1 MRKHAARRLNCRRTV
16 WQGNKEGEKKAIMKI
31 RVGVFFGGKSVEHEV
46 SVISG
51 LQAYNAFN
59 KEKYDLVPVYI
70 TKENELYTGEL
81 IADIAHYRNIPELL
95 KKSTRVFLM
104 GEKNG
109 VKLIQYPEKKF
120 GSSEV
125 AQIDV
130 AFPVV
135 HGANVEDGSLQG
147 FLRHYNIPFA
157 GCDVMASAVTMDK
170 YVMKTVLKDSGI
182 PVLDCV
188 TLYGKEFESGEQATY
203 DKVEQKIPY
212 PVIVKPVNLGSSVG
226 IKVAKDREEL
236 REALEY
242 AFTFGPKVL
251 VEHAI
256 MNLRE
261 INCAVLGDY
270 EEAHASECEE
280 PISSDEI
287 LSYEDKYVAGGK
299 GGSEGMRTARRELP
313 ANLTPRK
320 REEIRELAVKTF
332 RTLGASGVSRIDF
345 MIDRDT
351 DQVYVNEINPIPG
364 SLAFYLWEALGKPYA
379 ELLDDMVKLALKR
392 EREEQNMLTS
402 FESNILQNANLS
414 GAKGMKK

>member
-1 MRKHAARRLNCRRTV
+1 
-16 WQGNKEGEKKAIMKI
+16 MKI

-51 LQAYNAFN
+51 LQAYNAFDRD
-59 KEKYDLVPVYI
+59 KYEPIAIYI
-70 TKENELYTGEL
+70 TKDNELYTGE
-81 IADIAHYRNIPELL
+81 AVSDIGNYKNIPELL
-95 KKSTRVFLM
+95 KKSTRVFFLCEQ
-104 GEKNG
+104 GKVE
-109 VKLIQYPEKKF
+109 LIQYPAKKF
-120 GSSEV
+120 GNSVV

-135 HGANVEDGSLQG
+135 HGANVEDGCLQG

-170 YVMKTVLKDSGI
+170 YVMKTVLKDNDI

-188 TLYGKEFESGEQATY
+188 TLNVKEYQTDEAAALH
-203 DKVEQKIPY
+203 KVENRIAY

-226 IKVAKDREEL
+226 IKVAKDKEQL
-236 REALEY
+236 HEALEY
-242 AFTFGPKVL
+242 AFTFGAKVL
-251 VEHAI
+251 VERAI

-270 EEAHASECEE
+270 EEAEASECEE

-287 LSYEDKYVAGGK
+287 LSYEDKYMAGSK

-313 ANLTPRK
+313 AVLTSER
-320 REEIRELAVKTF
+320 REEIRQMAVKTF
-332 RTLGASGVSRIDF
+332 QVLNCNGVSRIDF
-345 MIDRDT
+345 MIDQDT
-351 DQVYVNEINPIPG
+351 DKVYVNEINPIPG

-392 EREEQNMLTS
+392 EREEKSMMTS
-402 FESNILQNANLS
+402 FDSNILQSANLS
-414 GAKGMKK
+414 GAKGVKK

>member
-1 MRKHAARRLNCRRTV
+1 
-16 WQGNKEGEKKAIMKI
+16 MKI

-51 LQAYNAFN
+51 LQAYNSFDRD
-59 KEKYDLVPVYI
+59 KYEPIPIYI
-70 TKENELYTGEL
+70 TKDNELYTGEAV
-81 IADIAHYRNIPELL
+81 ADIANFRNIPALL
-95 KKSTRVFLM
+95 QKSIRVFFMCEKGQVQLVRYPGKKM
-104 GEKNG
+104 GNS
-109 VKLIQYPEKKF
+109 V
-120 GSSEV
+120 V

-147 FLRHYNIPFA
+147 FLRHYNVPFA
-157 GCDVMASAVTMDK
+157 GCDVAASAVTMDK
-170 YVMKTVLKDSGI
+170 YVMKTVLKDNGI

-188 TLYGKEFESGEQATY
+188 TLNVKEYERDEEAAYS
-203 DKVEQKIPY
+203 KVENRISY
-212 PVIVKPVNLGSSVG
+212 PAIVKPVNLGSSVG
-226 IKVAKDREEL
+226 IKVAKDHESL

-242 AFTFGPKVL
+242 AFTFGSRVL

-256 MNLRE
+256 TNLRE

-270 EEAHASECEE
+270 EEAEASECEE

-313 ANLTPRK
+313 ADLEPQK
-320 REEIRELAVKTF
+320 REEIRQMAVKTF
-332 RTLGASGVSRIDF
+332 QVLNCSGVSRIDF

-364 SLAFYLWEALGKPYA
+364 SLAFYLWEAMGKPYA
-379 ELLDDMVKLALKR
+379 ELLDDMVGLALKR
-392 EREEQNMLTS
+392 EREEKSVLTS
-402 FESNILQNANLS
+402 FDSNILQSANLS
-414 GAKGMKK
+414 GSKGVKK

>member
-1 MRKHAARRLNCRRTV
+1 
-16 WQGNKEGEKKAIMKI
+16 MKI

-51 LQAYNAFN
+51 LQAYNAFD
-59 KEKYDLVPVYI
+59 KDKYEPIAIYI
-70 TKENELYTGEL
+70 TKDNELYTGEA
-81 IADIAHYRNIPELL
+81 ISDIANYRNIPELL
-95 KKSTRVFLM
+95 KKSTRVFFMCEQGKVEL
-104 GEKNG
+104 
-109 VKLIQYPEKKF
+109 VQYPAKKF
-120 GSSEV
+120 GNSVV
-125 AQIDV
+125 AQMDV

-135 HGANVEDGSLQG
+135 HGANVEDGCLQG

-170 YVMKTVLKDSGI
+170 YVMKTVLKDNDI

-188 TLYGKEFESGEQATY
+188 TLNVREYQTDETKALH
-203 DKVEQKIPY
+203 KVENKIAY

-226 IKVAKDREEL
+226 IKVAKDQDQL

-242 AFTFGPKVL
+242 AFTFGATVL
-251 VEHAI
+251 VERAI

-270 EEAHASECEE
+270 EEAEASECEE

-287 LSYEDKYVAGGK
+287 LSYEDKYVAGSK
-299 GGSEGMRTARRELP
+299 SGSAGMRTAKRELP
-313 ANLTPRK
+313 ADLTPER
-320 REEIRELAVKTF
+320 REEIRQLAVKTF
-332 RTLGASGVSRIDF
+332 QVLNCNGVSRIDF
-345 MIDRDT
+345 MIDKDM
-351 DQVYVNEINPIPG
+351 DKVYVNEINPIPG

-392 EREEQNMLTS
+392 EREEKNMMTS
-402 FESNILQNANLS
+402 FDSNILQSANLS
-414 GAKGMKK
+414 GTKGIKK

>member
-1 MRKHAARRLNCRRTV
+1 
-16 WQGNKEGEKKAIMKI
+16 MKI

-51 LQAYNAFN
+51 LQAYNSFN
-59 KEKYDLVPVYI
+59 REKYEPIAIYI
-70 TKENELYTGEL
+70 TKENELYTGEA
-81 IADIAHYRNIPELL
+81 IADIANYKNIPELL
-95 KKSTRVFLM
+95 KKSTRVFFMYEQNKLQ
-104 GEKNG
+104 
-109 VKLIQYPEKKF
+109 LIQYPVKKF
-120 GSSEV
+120 GSSV
-125 AQIDV
+125 AAEIDV

-147 FLRHYNIPFA
+147 FLRHYNIPFV

-170 YVMKTVLKDSGI
+170 YVMKTVLKDNDI

-188 TLYGKEFESGEQATY
+188 TLNVKEYQREEETAYTR
-203 DKVEQKIPY
+203 VEERIAY
-212 PVIVKPVNLGSSVG
+212 PVIIKPVNLGSSVG
-226 IKVAKDREEL
+226 IKVAKDREGL

-251 VEHAI
+251 VERAI

-270 EEAHASECEE
+270 EQAQASECEE

-287 LSYEDKYVAGGK
+287 LSYEDKYVAGSK
-299 GGSEGMRTARRELP
+299 TGSEGMRTARRELP
-313 ANLTPRK
+313 ANLTPEK
-320 REEIRELAVKTF
+320 REEIRQMAVKTF
-332 RTLGASGVSRIDF
+332 QVLNCNGVSRIDF

-379 ELLDDMVKLALKR
+379 ELLDDMIKLALKR
-392 EREEQNMLTS
+392 EREEKSLMTS
-402 FESNILQNANLS
+402 FDSNILQNANLS
-414 GAKGMKK
+414 GTKGIKK

>member
-1 MRKHAARRLNCRRTV
+1 
-16 WQGNKEGEKKAIMKI
+16 MKI

-51 LQAYNAFN
+51 LQAYNAFD
-59 KEKYDLVPVYI
+59 KDKYEPIAIYI
-70 TKENELYTGEL
+70 TKDNELYTGEA
-81 IADIAHYRNIPELL
+81 ISDIANYRNIPELL
-95 KKSTRVFLM
+95 KKSTRVFFMCEQGKVEL
-104 GEKNG
+104 
-109 VKLIQYPEKKF
+109 VQYPAKKF
-120 GSSEV
+120 GNSVV
-125 AQIDV
+125 AQMDV

-135 HGANVEDGSLQG
+135 HGANVEDGCLQG

-170 YVMKTVLKDSGI
+170 YVMKTVLKDNDI

-188 TLYGKEFESGEQATY
+188 TLNVREYQTDETKALH
-203 DKVEQKIPY
+203 KVENKIAY

-226 IKVAKDREEL
+226 IKVAKDQDQL

-242 AFTFGPKVL
+242 AFTFGAKVL
-251 VEHAI
+251 VERAI

-270 EEAHASECEE
+270 EEAEASECEE

-287 LSYEDKYVAGGK
+287 LSYEDKYVAGSK
-299 GGSEGMRTARRELP
+299 SGSAGMRTAKRELP
-313 ANLTPRK
+313 ADLTSER
-320 REEIRELAVKTF
+320 REEIRQLAVKTF
-332 RTLGASGVSRIDF
+332 QVLNCNGVSRIDF
-345 MIDRDT
+345 MIDKDM
-351 DQVYVNEINPIPG
+351 DKVYVNEINPIPG

-392 EREEQNMLTS
+392 EREEKNMMTS
-402 FESNILQNANLS
+402 FDSNILQSANLS
-414 GAKGMKK
+414 GTKGIKK

>member
-1 MRKHAARRLNCRRTV
+1 
-16 WQGNKEGEKKAIMKI
+16 MKI
-31 RVGVFFGGKSVEHEV
+31 RVGVFFGGRSVEHEV

-51 LQAYNAFN
+51 LQAYNAFDR
-59 KEKYDLVPVYI
+59 EKYEPVPIYI
-70 TKENELYTGEL
+70 TKENELYTGEAV
-81 IADIAHYRNIPELL
+81 ADIANYKNIPELL

-104 GEKNG
+104 CEQSC
-109 VKLIQYPEKKF
+109 VKLIQYPQKKF
-120 GSSEV
+120 GSSEA

-170 YVMKTVLKDSGI
+170 YVMKTVLKDNDI

-188 TLYGKEFESGEQATY
+188 TLQVKDCQKNEESACK
-203 DKVEQKIPY
+203 KVEEKISY

-226 IKVAKDREEL
+226 IKVAKNREEL
-236 REALEY
+236 LEALEY
-242 AFTFGPKVL
+242 AFTFASRVL
-251 VEHAI
+251 VERAI

-261 INCAVLGDY
+261 INCAVLGDC
-270 EEAHASECEE
+270 EEAQASECEE

-313 ANLTPRK
+313 AKLDPNK
-320 REEIRELAVKTF
+320 REEIRNLAVDTF
-332 RTLGASGVSRIDF
+332 RTLGCSGVSRIDF
-345 MIDRDT
+345 MIDKDT

-364 SLAFYLWEALGKPYA
+364 SLAFYLWEAMGKPYA

-392 EREEQNMLTS
+392 EREEKNMLTS
-402 FESNILQNANLS
+402 FDSNILQNANLS
-414 GAKGMKK
+414 GAKGIKK

>member
-1 MRKHAARRLNCRRTV
+1 
-16 WQGNKEGEKKAIMKI
+16 MKI

-51 LQAYNAFN
+51 LQAYNSFN
-59 KEKYDLVPVYI
+59 REKYEPIAIYI
-70 TKENELYTGEL
+70 TKENELYTGEA
-81 IADIAHYRNIPELL
+81 IADIANYKNIPELL
-95 KKSTRVFLM
+95 KKSTRVFFMYEQNKLQ
-104 GEKNG
+104 
-109 VKLIQYPEKKF
+109 LIQYPVKKF
-120 GSSEV
+120 GSSV
-125 AQIDV
+125 AAEIDV

-147 FLRHYNIPFA
+147 FLRHYNIPFV

-170 YVMKTVLKDSGI
+170 YVMKTVLKDNDI

-188 TLYGKEFESGEQATY
+188 TLNVKEYQREEETAY
-203 DKVEQKIPY
+203 ARVEERIAY
-212 PVIVKPVNLGSSVG
+212 PVIIKPVNLGSSVG
-226 IKVAKDREEL
+226 IKVAKDREGL

-251 VEHAI
+251 VERAI

-270 EEAHASECEE
+270 EQAQASECEE

-287 LSYEDKYVAGGK
+287 LSYEDKYVAGSK
-299 GGSEGMRTARRELP
+299 TGSEGMRTARRELP
-313 ANLTPRK
+313 ANLTPEK
-320 REEIRELAVKTF
+320 REEIRQMAVKTF
-332 RTLGASGVSRIDF
+332 QVLNCNGVSRIDF

-379 ELLDDMVKLALKR
+379 ELLDDMIKLALKR
-392 EREEQNMLTS
+392 EREEKSLMTS
-402 FESNILQNANLS
+402 FDSNILQNANLS
-414 GAKGMKK
+414 GAKGIKK

>member
-1 MRKHAARRLNCRRTV
+1 
-16 WQGNKEGEKKAIMKI
+16 MKI

-51 LQAYNAFN
+51 LQAYNSFDRD
-59 KEKYDLVPVYI
+59 KYEPIPVYI
-70 TKENELYTGEL
+70 TKDNELYTGEAV
-81 IADIAHYRNIPELL
+81 ADIANYRNIPALL
-95 KKSTRVFLM
+95 QNSIRVFCMCEKGQVQLIRYPVKKM
-104 GEKNG
+104 GNS
-109 VKLIQYPEKKF
+109 V
-120 GSSEV
+120 V

-130 AFPVV
+130 AFPAV

-157 GCDVMASAVTMDK
+157 GCDVTASAVTMDK
-170 YVMKTVLKDSGI
+170 YVMKTVLKDNGI

-188 TLYGKEFESGEQATY
+188 TLNVKEYERDEDAAYGKVESRIG
-203 DKVEQKIPY
+203 Y

-226 IKVAKDREEL
+226 IKVAKDHEGL
-236 REALEY
+236 KDALEY
-242 AFTFGPKVL
+242 AFTFGPRVL
-251 VEHAI
+251 VERAI
-256 MNLRE
+256 KNLRE

-270 EEAHASECEE
+270 EDAEASECEE

-313 ANLTPRK
+313 ADLPAEK
-320 REEIRELAVKTF
+320 REEIRQMAVKTF
-332 RTLGASGVSRIDF
+332 QTLNCSGVSRIDF

-364 SLAFYLWEALGKPYA
+364 SLAFYLWEALDKPYA
-379 ELLDDMVKLALKR
+379 RLLDDMVSLALKR
-392 EREEQNMLTS
+392 EREEKNMLTS
-402 FESNILQNANLS
+402 FGSNILKNANLS
-414 GAKGMKK
+414 GAKGVKK

>member
-1 MRKHAARRLNCRRTV
+1 
-16 WQGNKEGEKKAIMKI
+16 MKI

-51 LQAYNAFN
+51 LQAYNSFN
-59 KEKYDLVPVYI
+59 REKYEPIAIYI
-70 TKENELYTGEL
+70 TKENELYTGET
-81 IADIAHYRNIPELL
+81 IADIANYKNIPELL
-95 KKSTRVFLM
+95 KKSTRVFFMYEQNKLQ
-104 GEKNG
+104 
-109 VKLIQYPEKKF
+109 LIQYPVKKF
-120 GSSEV
+120 GSSVV
-125 AQIDV
+125 AEIDV

-147 FLRHYNIPFA
+147 FLRHYNIPFV

-170 YVMKTVLKDSGI
+170 YVMKTVLKDNDI

-188 TLYGKEFESGEQATY
+188 TLNVKEYQREEETAY
-203 DKVEQKIPY
+203 ARVEERIGY
-212 PVIVKPVNLGSSVG
+212 PVIIKPVNLGSSVG
-226 IKVAKDREEL
+226 IKVAKDREGL

-251 VEHAI
+251 VERAI

-270 EEAHASECEE
+270 EQAQASECEE

-287 LSYEDKYVAGGK
+287 LSYEDKYVAGSK
-299 GGSEGMRTARRELP
+299 TGSEGMRTARRELP
-313 ANLTPRK
+313 ANLTPEK
-320 REEIRELAVKTF
+320 REEIRQMAVKTF
-332 RTLGASGVSRIDF
+332 QVLNCNGVSRIDF

-379 ELLDDMVKLALKR
+379 ELLDDMIKLALKR
-392 EREEQNMLTS
+392 EREEKSLMTS
-402 FESNILQNANLS
+402 FDSNILQNANLS
-414 GAKGMKK
+414 GAKGIKK

>member
-1 MRKHAARRLNCRRTV
+1 
-16 WQGNKEGEKKAIMKI
+16 MKI

-51 LQAYNAFN
+51 LQAYNAFDRD
-59 KEKYDLVPVYI
+59 KYEPIAIYI
-70 TKENELYTGEL
+70 TKDNELYTGE
-81 IADIAHYRNIPELL
+81 AVSDIGNYKNIPELL
-95 KKSTRVFLM
+95 KKSTRVFFM
-104 GEKNG
+104 CEQGKVE
-109 VKLIQYPEKKF
+109 LIQYPAKKF
-120 GSSEV
+120 GNSVV